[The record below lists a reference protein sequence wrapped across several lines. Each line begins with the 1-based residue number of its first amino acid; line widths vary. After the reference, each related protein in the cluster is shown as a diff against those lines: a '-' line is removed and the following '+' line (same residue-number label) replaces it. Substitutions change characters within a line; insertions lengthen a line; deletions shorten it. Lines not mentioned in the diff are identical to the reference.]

1 MSALD
6 WITIEGFKSIELI
19 DRLEIRPI
27 NVLIGPN
34 GAGKSNFIGAFSFL
48 NAIRDGNLRNYV
60 MRAGG
65 ADKILHFGSS
75 TTQHLTIHI
84 SFEAEL
90 NQYSI
95 KLAPDDMDGMYPEE
109 EIAYVRINEDYRKSY
124 GKPLDS
130 KKGEAGFS
138 KRKAALAR
146 AIGIHLDSRKGEAG
160 ISKQRS
166 GRSVVRHVRRHLA
179 SWRVF
184 HFHDTSSKSPI
195 KKICDVDDNHYLR
208 PDGSNLAA
216 FLYYLRNRHED
227 AYDLI
232 QRTVR
237 LAAPFFDDFVLKPQ
251 ALNEDKIRLEWR
263 HRGSDAYFNASSL
276 SDGSLRFMALATL
289 LLQPASLRPSVI
301 LIDEPELGLHPYAIT
316 ILASLIKQA
325 SAETQIVVSTQSSLF
340 LDHFQPEDVL
350 VADRVNGATRI
361 TRLDVEKLNV
371 WLEDY
376 SLGQLWEKNEFGG
389 RPARESTRRN
399 PAP

>member
-1 MSALD
+1 MFELD
-6 WITIEGFKSIELI
+6 WITVKGFKSVDLI

-48 NAIRDGNLRNYV
+48 NAVRDGNLRNYV

-65 ADKILHFGSS
+65 ADKILHFGSN
-75 TTQHLTIHI
+75 TTQNLKIHI
-84 SFEAEL
+84 SFQDGV

-95 KLAPDDMDGMYPEE
+95 KLAPDDSDGMYPEE
-109 EIAYVRINEDYRKSY
+109 EIAYFRVKKDDREAY
-124 GKPLDS
+124 GKPLYSEKSD
-130 KKGEAGFS
+130 AGFS

-146 AIGIHLDSRKGEAG
+146 AVGIPLYSRNGEAG
-160 ISKQRS
+160 ISRQRS
-166 GRSVVRHVRRHLA
+166 GQSVVRDVREHLT
-179 SWRVF
+179 SWKIY

-195 KKICDVDDNHYLR
+195 KKTSDVDDNYYLR
-208 PDGSNLAA
+208 SDGSNLAA
-216 FLYYLRNRHED
+216 FLYYLHNKHEE

-237 LAAPFFDDFVLKPQ
+237 LAAPFFDDFVLKPL

-301 LIDEPELGLHPYAIT
+301 LIDEPELGLHPFAIT

-325 SAETQIVVSTQSSLF
+325 SVKTQIIVSTQSSLF

-350 VADRVNGATRI
+350 VADRVDGATRI
-361 TRLDVEKLNV
+361 TRLEIDKLKV

-399 PAP
+399 SAP

>member
-1 MSALD
+1 M
-6 WITIEGFKSIELI
+6 
-19 DRLEIRPI
+19 
-27 NVLIGPN
+27 
-34 GAGKSNFIGAFSFL
+34 
-48 NAIRDGNLRNYV
+48 
-60 MRAGG
+60 
-65 ADKILHFGSS
+65 
-75 TTQHLTIHI
+75 
-84 SFEAEL
+84 
-90 NQYSI
+90 
-95 KLAPDDMDGMYPEE
+95 
-109 EIAYVRINEDYRKSY
+109 
-124 GKPLDS
+124 
-130 KKGEAGFS
+130 
-138 KRKAALAR
+138 
-146 AIGIHLDSRKGEAG
+146 
-160 ISKQRS
+160 
-166 GRSVVRHVRRHLA
+166 
-179 SWRVF
+179 
-184 HFHDTSSKSPI
+184 
-195 KKICDVDDNHYLR
+195 
-208 PDGSNLAA
+208 
-216 FLYYLRNRHED
+216 YYLRSRHEES
-227 AYDLI
+227 YDLI

-237 LAAPFFDDFVLKPQ
+237 LAAPFFDDFVLKPL

-389 RPARESTRRN
+389 RPARESTRRK

>member
-1 MSALD
+1 MSELD
-6 WITIEGFKSIELI
+6 WITVEGFKSIDLI

-27 NVLIGPN
+27 NILIGPN
-34 GAGKSNFIGAFSFL
+34 GAGKSNFIGVFSFL
-48 NAIRDGNLRNYV
+48 NAIREGNLRNYV

-65 ADKILHFGSS
+65 SNKILHFGSN
-75 TTQHLTIHI
+75 TTQNLAIHI
-84 SFEAEL
+84 SLESGL
-90 NQYSI
+90 HQYSI
-95 KLAPDDMDGMYPEE
+95 KLAPDDSDGMYPEE
-109 EIAYVRINEDYRKSY
+109 EIAYFRVKKGDREDHR
-124 GKPLDS
+124 KPLYS
-130 KKGEAGFS
+130 RKGEAGFS
-138 KRKAALAR
+138 KRDLHRVR
-146 AIGIHLDSRKGEAG
+146 AVGIHLYSRGGEAG

-166 GRSVVRHVRRHLA
+166 GQSVVRDVREHLA
-179 SWRVF
+179 SWKIY

-195 KKICDVDDNHYLR
+195 KKTSDVDDNHYLR
-208 PDGSNLAA
+208 SNGSNLAA
-216 FLYYLRNRHED
+216 FLYYLRNKHED
-227 AYDLI
+227 TYDLI
-232 QRTVR
+232 LRTVR
-237 LAAPFFDDFVLKPQ
+237 LVAPFFDDFVLKPL

-276 SDGSLRFMALATL
+276 SDGSLRFMALTTL

-350 VADRVNGATRI
+350 VAERADGATRI
-361 TRLDVEKLNV
+361 TRLEAAKLKV
-371 WLEDY
+371 WLQDY

-399 PAP
+399 SAP